1 MDIATAILVF
11 GLFVIVLAITICA
24 FVFKHL
30 ALSMVSAVLWLFIG
44 GYALFN
50 PEIPIATTLGIICIL
65 MAVVMFISPSF
76 IKEKPVLPVRRSYS
90 QDMAERMEAM
100 RNNTSSFKAR
110 RNMDGLL

>member
-1 MDIATAILVF
+1 MDIATAILIF
-11 GLFVIVLAITICA
+11 GLFVIVLVITVCA

-50 PEIPIATTLGIICIL
+50 PEMPIATTLGIICIL
-65 MAVVMFISPSF
+65 MTVVMFISPAF
-76 IKEKPVLPVRRSYS
+76 IREKPVIPARRSYAA
-90 QDMAERMEAM
+90 DMSERMEAM
-100 RNNTSSFKAR
+100 RNSTSSFKAR

>member
-11 GLFVIVLAITICA
+11 GLFIIVLAITICA
-24 FVFKHL
+24 FVFKHM

-44 GYALFN
+44 IYALFN
-50 PEIPIATTLGIICIL
+50 PEMPIATTLGIICVL

-76 IKEKPVLPVRRSYS
+76 IREKPAIPARRSYS
-90 QDMAERMEAM
+90 EDMADRMEQL
-100 RNNTSSFKAR
+100 RGRTSAFKAR